1 MKRTIYLIG
10 NSQTMR
16 KNIDYEK
23 VYEAVQVKNEK
34 VILSITGEERAKDL
48 VNLERLKDVTKIYSS
63 HYVRAIGTAKYLA
76 VKNELDIIV
85 NENLGERKIGI
96 LGNLDGLDFHQ
107 RQIKD
112 FNYKLNGGE
121 SLNQVKLRTINFLNE
136 ILKETK
142 AEVIAIFSHQTA
154 LTCLLANWC
163 EVGYSLDNKLVLS
176 YKDEVIA
183 DENWE
188 YPTVFEIKLNDLD
201 VENIKKVN

>member
-34 VILSITGEERAKDL
+34 VILSIIGEERAKDL
-48 VNLERLKDVTKIYSS
+48 ANLACLKDVTKIYSS

-96 LGNLDGLDFHQ
+96 LGNLDGMDFHQ

-142 AEVIAIFSHQTA
+142 DEVIAIFSHQTA